1 MVDMRVMSNLGMNE
15 NIQPDPQTDGNA
27 DPGTSEAEESP
38 LPQVSLLDESPVTK
52 AAKVHFAA
60 RFDSLRLG
68 YKKAVKAP
76 NGFLTGFVF
85 AEAKKARDAG
95 NFTAALSLLDELEDL
110 IKLAEKKADGKARK
124 TAEKF
129 KADYKTFE
137 RKARQHRGAILQAAA
152 RHLKAA
158 HELAAKKDFA
168 KANRELD
175 KVTSIFTHGPNPP
188 APATSHRSRPFT
200 ITIIPAS

>member
-1 MVDMRVMSNLGMNE
+1 MNE
-15 NIQPDPQTDGNA
+15 NIQPDPQTDGKANS
-27 DPGTSEAEESP
+27 GTSEAEKTSA
-38 LPQVSLLDESPVTK
+38 PQVSLLDESPATK
-52 AAKVHFAA
+52 EAKARFAA
-60 RFDSLRLG
+60 RFESLRPG

-95 NFTAALSLLDELEDL
+95 NFTAAQSLLDELADL
-110 IKLAEKKADGKARK
+110 IILAEKKADGKARK

-129 KADYKTFE
+129 KADHKTFE
-137 RKARQHRGAILQAAA
+137 RKARRLGGAILLAAV

-158 HELAAKKDFA
+158 RELAEKKDFV

-175 KVTSIFTHGPNPP
+175 KVASIFTHGPNPP
-188 APATSHRSRPFT
+188 APTTSHRSRPFT

>member
-1 MVDMRVMSNLGMNE
+1 MNE
-15 NIQPDPQTDGNA
+15 DTLPESQPDGEGNA
-27 DPGTSEAEESP
+27 GTSVPGKNPES
-38 LPQVSLLDESPVTK
+38 QNSLLDESPVTK

-60 RFDSLRLG
+60 RFESLRPG

-95 NFTAALSLLDELEDL
+95 NFAAAQSLLDELDDL

-129 KADYKTFE
+129 KADHKIFE
-137 RKARQHRGAILQAAA
+137 RKARRLGGAILQAAV

-158 HELAAKKDFA
+158 RELAEKKDFV

-175 KVTSIFTHGPNPP
+175 KVASICTHGPNPP
-188 APATSHRSRPFT
+188 APTTSHRSRPFT

>member
-1 MVDMRVMSNLGMNE
+1 MNE
-15 NIQPDPQTDGNA
+15 DIQPESQPDAETST
-27 DPGTSEAEESP
+27 PGTSPEA
-38 LPQVSLLDESPVTK
+38 QNSLLDESPVTK

-60 RFDSLRLG
+60 RFDSLRSG

-95 NFTAALSLLDELEDL
+95 NFTAALGLLDELEDL

-129 KADYKTFE
+129 KADYKTCE
-137 RKARQHRGAILQAAA
+137 RKARRLGGPILQATA

-158 HELAAKKDFA
+158 HELAERKDFV

-175 KVTSIFTHGPNPP
+175 KVASIFIHGPNPP
-188 APATSHRSRPFT
+188 APTTSHRSRPFT
-200 ITIIPAS
+200 VTIIPSS

>member
-1 MVDMRVMSNLGMNE
+1 MNE
-15 NIQPDPQTDGNA
+15 NIQPDPQTGGKA
-27 DPGTSEAEESP
+27 DPGTSEAEKTFT
-38 LPQVSLLDESPVTK
+38 PQISLLDESPVTK

-60 RFDSLRLG
+60 RFESLRSG

-76 NGFLTGFVF
+76 NGFLTGFVL

-95 NFTAALSLLDELEDL
+95 NFTAALSLLDELDDL

-129 KADYKTFE
+129 KVDYKTCE
-137 RKARQHRGAILQAAA
+137 RKARRLGGAILQAAA

-158 HELAAKKDFA
+158 HELAEKKDFV

-175 KVTSIFTHGPNPP
+175 KVASIFTHGPNPP
-188 APATSHRSRPFT
+188 APATSSRSRAFT
-200 ITIIPAS
+200 VTIIDPSS

>member
-1 MVDMRVMSNLGMNE
+1 MNE
-15 NIQPDPQTDGNA
+15 DTLPESQPDGEGSAGISVPGKNPEPQN
-27 DPGTSEAEESP
+27 
-38 LPQVSLLDESPVTK
+38 SLLDESPVTK

-60 RFDSLRLG
+60 RFESLRSG

-137 RKARQHRGAILQAAA
+137 RKARRLGGAILQAAA

-158 HELAAKKDFA
+158 HELAEKKDFV

-175 KVTSIFTHGPNPP
+175 KVASICTHGPNPP

-200 ITIIPAS
+200 VTIIPAS